1 MKRRAEPAR
10 RWRGRSIVAAG
21 LVGFVMVAAVVIWRR
36 GYGVTQGVE
45 LRTLDRQRMQLEA
58 QKAALERV
66 VRDEA
71 GRAHLGPVA
80 ESRLDMRVPADSE
93 VIVLPA
99 PQPAPQPALQAPRGG
114 AGDRAAP

>member
-1 MKRRAEPAR
+1 MATRIMRKRAEPIR
-10 RWRGRSIVAAG
+10 RWRGRSIIAAG

-45 LRTLDRQRMQLEA
+45 LRALDRQRMQLES

-71 GRAHLGPVA
+71 GRARLGPVA

-99 PQPAPQPALQAPRGG
+99 PVQPPQG
-114 AGDRAAP
+114 ASGDRAAP

>member
-1 MKRRAEPAR
+1 MKRRTEPPR

-71 GRAHLGPVA
+71 GRARLGPVA

-99 PQPAPQPALQAPRGG
+99 PQQAPQAPHG
-114 AGDRAAP
+114 APGDRAAP

>member
-1 MKRRAEPAR
+1 
-10 RWRGRSIVAAG
+10 
-21 LVGFVMVAAVVIWRR
+21 MVAAVVIWRR